1 MSVLLS
7 SKFLPWIV
15 VVLAVA
21 ITVFVKY
28 PQPEMDWEGQ
38 IYPAAQR
45 YMEEYY
51 RLAAAAN
58 SNNVSDDG
66 TSGDEENTRS
76 IVNVDPKYPLKG
88 LVVAITGPTAGIG
101 LALTR
106 RLYKMGA
113 HIIAIGRSSTKL
125 QKLQDELMSDEDSSA
140 GKIST
145 VIADL
150 SDLESVA
157 KASTTILDTYDY
169 IDILVNN
176 AGVQTFPHGLVTIE
190 QTKQGY
196 DQVFGV
202 NYLAHFL
209 LTEKIKPLLGKS
221 PGGGRGKIIQ
231 ISSSYHGS
239 VTGSDLIVSSTDPS
253 SQQPIASI
261 PGGHHGFFFF
271 RCQRQYANSKF
282 AQVLHMRALN
292 RENRLPTNVR
302 AVSICPT
309 WVGSDILGQQGST
322 SNSLLSIMAFP
333 VDGYGLSSIFTAM
346 FYNSTNTD
354 TTTTPTAGNEDGGN
368 TSPKSDIDDYFVNTY
383 LTKLY
388 SDPPYPS
395 WLSTAIPFMD
405 MYATIA
411 AFGYMMPFQRFTAWT
426 GPIKSNYFTYD
437 VDLQES
443 LYEWSLQAVSSWL

>member
-1 MSVLLS
+1 MSVVLLS
-7 SKFLPWIV
+7 SRILPWIV
-15 VVLAVA
+15 VLFAIA

-51 RLAAAAN
+51 RLAAA
-58 SNNVSDDG
+58 NNNNIRDHDNG
-66 TSGDEENTRS
+66 THGDEENTGS
-76 IVNVDPKYPLKG
+76 IVKVDPKYPLKG

-125 QKLQDELMSDEDSSA
+125 QKLQDELHNSGDGA
-140 GKIST
+140 GGKIST

-157 KASTTILDTYDY
+157 IASTKILDTYEY

-176 AGVQTFPHGLVTIE
+176 AGVQTFPDGLLNIE

-196 DQVFGV
+196 DKVFGV

-239 VTGSDLIVSSTDPS
+239 VTGSDLVTSNNDQ
-253 SQQPIASI
+253 QQPIASI
-261 PGGHHGFFFF
+261 PGGHHGYFFF

-292 RENRLPTNVR
+292 RQNRLPNNVR
-302 AVSICPT
+302 VVSICPT
-309 WVGSDILGQQGST
+309 WVGSDILGQHGST

-346 FYNSTNTD
+346 FYNNGTTPD
-354 TTTTPTAGNEDGGN
+354 ATTTSTTNF
-368 TSPKSDIDDYFVNTY
+368 DDYFVNTK

-388 SDPPYPS
+388 QDPPYPS
-395 WLSTAIPFMD
+395 WLSTATPFMD

-437 VDLQES
+437 VELQEN